1 MVSITTRQVS
11 RQVLGQKGINNDK
24 QYKISIPNDKE
35 YNTMIINGMEFTDY
49 GSEGWGFESLQGHL
63 IIRHLQALCGCLFF
77 DPPSS
82 RQVLG
87 GEIYIIPNNQGE
99 QHSHKSEELL
109 TNKWLIINHS
119 FIICGCLER
128 R

>member
-1 MVSITTRQVS
+1 
-11 RQVLGQKGINNDK
+11 
-24 QYKISIPNDKE
+24 
-35 YNTMIINGMEFTDY
+35 
-49 GSEGWGFESLQGHL
+49 L
-63 IIRHLQALCGCLFF
+63 IIRHLQVFCRCLFF

-82 RQVLG
+82 RQDLG

-109 TNKWLIINHS
+109 TNKWRIINHS